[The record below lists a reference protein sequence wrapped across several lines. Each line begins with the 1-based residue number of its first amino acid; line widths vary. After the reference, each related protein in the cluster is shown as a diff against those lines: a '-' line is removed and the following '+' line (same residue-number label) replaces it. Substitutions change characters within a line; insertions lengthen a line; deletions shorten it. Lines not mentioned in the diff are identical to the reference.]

1 MKCHHCGAA
10 LKPGMKF
17 CPQCGQAVGEPKE
30 TKQAPKV
37 QKPKKRRLNF
47 GKVKITAAVVVLILV
62 AAGVGAA
69 ALLFQN
75 HEYQTSIDLGNR
87 NLDQKAYTAA
97 KASFA
102 EAVKMNDRRPE
113 GYEGQAAVALAKGQT
128 GTAETNL
135 KKAKRRRDTNY
146 GKALRAQAAAAEDQD
161 KDAKALLNQIVI
173 AESLD
178 RRTAVAGAK
187 AARKIGE
194 FKLGEKIVSRGIK
207 STKDKADLKRLY
219 RAQIDLY
226 IAEGRSNTAVSKLI
240 DESAQATG
248 DADMLKLKKTLLVS
262 RPTFVSK
269 PGHYDIGFKLKLK
282 AGRKSDILYYTTDGS
297 RPNRKSKVYAGAFL
311 LPPGATTVRVVA
323 YNSSGRSGT
332 VLNGVYTVSELAAP
346 KAQDWQ
352 DTKLEDMDG
361 VSFSWNAV
369 SGASGY
375 EVQITK
381 NQGDSTENV
390 RPVNWND
397 QTTSVAV
404 YTSDSGY
411 TLKGKVRAYITVDG
425 KRYYS
430 EWSNEIS
437 RDI

>member
-1 MKCHHCGAA
+1 MKCHHCGAP

-17 CPQCGQAVGEPKE
+17 CPQCGQAVEAPKE
-30 TKQAPKV
+30 IQQAPKV
-37 QKPKKRRLNF
+37 QKPKKQRLNF
-47 GKVKITAAVVVLILV
+47 GKVKITAAVVILILV
-62 AAGVGAA
+62 AAGAGAA

-75 HEYQTSIDLGNR
+75 HEYQSAIDLGNH

-128 GTAETNL
+128 QTAEKQL
-135 KKAKRRRDTNY
+135 KKAKSRRDTNY
-146 GKALRAQAAAAEDQD
+146 GKALRALAAAKANEDST
-161 KDAKALLNQIVI
+161 AKSLLNEVAI
-173 AESLD
+173 AEKTD
-178 RRTAVAGAK
+178 RRTAVASAK
-187 AARKIGE
+187 AARIIGE
-194 FKLGEKIVSRGIK
+194 FKLGEKIVSRSIK
-207 STKDKADLKRLY
+207 ETQDKSELKWLY
-219 RAQIDLY
+219 REQIKLY
-226 IAEGRSNTAVSKLI
+226 ISEGRSNTAVSALI
-240 DESAQATG
+240 DKAAKATG
-248 DADMLKLKKTLLVS
+248 DTAMLNLKKTWLVS

-297 RPNRKSKVYAGAFL
+297 RPNRKSNVYAGAIL

-332 VLNGVYTVSELAAP
+332 VISGVYTVSELAAP

>member
-1 MKCHHCGAA
+1 MRCHQCGAP
-10 LKPGMKF
+10 LKSGMKF
-17 CPQCGQAVGEPKE
+17 CPQCGQAVGENIEK
-30 TKQAPKV
+30 KSAPKI
-37 QKPKKRRLNF
+37 QKPKKRPINF

-62 AAGVGAA
+62 AAGIGAA

-75 HEYQTSIDLGNR
+75 HEYQSAIDVGNR

-97 KASFA
+97 NASFN
-102 EAVKMNDRRPE
+102 EAVRMNDRRPE
-113 GYEGQAAVALAKGQT
+113 GYEGKAAVALAKGQIQ
-128 GTAETNL
+128 TAETNL
-135 KKAKRRRDTNY
+135 IKAKRRKDTNY
-146 GKALRAQAAAAEDQD
+146 RKALRAQVDAAKDQD
-161 KDAKALLNQIVI
+161 RDAKSLLNQLAI
-173 AESLD
+173 AERLD
-178 RRTAVAGAK
+178 RRTAIAGAK

-207 STKDKADLKRLY
+207 STQDKSELKRLY
-219 RAQIDLY
+219 RQQIDLY

-240 DESAQATG
+240 DDSAEATG
-248 DADMLKLKKTLLVS
+248 DTGMLKLKKTLLVS

-297 RPNRKSKVYAGAFL
+297 RPNRKSKVYGNAFL
-311 LPPGATTVRVVA
+311 LPPGTTTVRVVA
-323 YNSSGRSGT
+323 YNASGRSGS
-332 VLNGVYTVSELAAP
+332 VLNGVYTVSELSAP

-381 NQGDSTENV
+381 NQGDSTETV

>member
-1 MKCHHCGAA
+1 MKCAQCGAS

-17 CPQCGQAVGEPKE
+17 CPQCGQPVGEPQE
-30 TKQAPKV
+30 TKSAPKIH
-37 QKPKKRRLNF
+37 KPKKRRINF
-47 GKVKITAAVVVLILV
+47 GKVKVTAAVVILILV

-75 HEYQTSIDLGNR
+75 HEYQSAIDVGNR

-97 KASFA
+97 NASFN
-102 EAVKMNDRRPE
+102 EAIRMNDRRAE
-113 GYEGQAAVALAKGQT
+113 GYEGRAAVALAKGQT
-128 GTAETNL
+128 QTAETNL
-135 KKAKRRRDTNY
+135 KQAKSRKDSDY
-146 GKALRAQAAAAEDQD
+146 GKALRAQAAAAKDQD
-161 KDAKALLNQIVI
+161 KDAKALLNQVAI
-173 AESLD
+173 ASSID
-178 RRTAVAGAK
+178 RRTAVASAK

-194 FKLGEKIVSRGIK
+194 FKLGEKIVSRSIK
-207 STKDKADLKRLY
+207 STEDKKELKRLY
-219 RAQIDLY
+219 LQQIYLY
-226 IAEGRSNTAVSKLI
+226 IGEGRSNAAVTKLI
-240 DESAQATG
+240 DQSAEATG
-248 DADMLKLKKTLLVS
+248 DTGMLKLKKTLLVS

-282 AGRKSDILYYTTDGS
+282 AGRKSDILYYTTDGR
-297 RPNRKSKVYAGAFL
+297 RPNHKSKVYADAVL
-311 LPPGATTVRVVA
+311 LPPGTTTVRVVA
-323 YNSSGRSGT
+323 YNASGRSGS
-332 VLNGVYTVSELAAP
+332 VLSGVYTVSELAAP

-369 SGASGY
+369 TGASGY
-375 EVQITK
+375 EVEITK
-381 NQGDSTENV
+381 NQGDASETV

-404 YTSDSGY
+404 YINDSGY
-411 TLKGKVRAYITVDG
+411 TLKGRVRAYITVDG

-430 EWSNEIS
+430 SWSNEIS